1 MSPTRHAPHSNP
13 SAMPEPIPRADENRS
28 NGSCTRPR
36 TGHLVTVL
44 LYDGVQLLDV
54 AGPVDAFAAANEHG
68 GSYVVTT
75 ASLTG
80 EAVHTCSGVL
90 LGADCAV
97 ADLPQDIGTLIVPGA
112 PDWRPAILDR
122 SLRQSLTELALGAR
136 RTAAVCAGAF
146 PLAATG
152 LLNGRKAATHWELAQ
167 SLAHRF
173 PKIRVDADS
182 IFVRDGNFY
191 TSAGVTSGIDLAL
204 ALIEEDLGADTAR
217 EVARHLVVFLARPGG
232 QSQFSVRSRA
242 RHPRTPTVRRLLD
255 RVTENPAGDHTL
267 ESLARRAGISPRH
280 LTRLFRAE
288 TGTSPARFVEQ
299 VRLEAACNLLVSG
312 TDSLD
317 TVARHAGFGSP
328 ETMRR
333 VFQREL
339 GVTPGAYRDRFS
351 TTSASPHHNHP
362 TNSTA

>member
-1 MSPTRHAPHSNP
+1 MVV
-13 SAMPEPIPRADENRS
+13 I
-28 NGSCTRPR
+28 
-36 TGHLVTVL
+36 L
-44 LYDGVQLLDV
+44 LYEGVQMLDV
-54 AGPVDAFAAANEHG
+54 AGPVDAFATANEHG
-68 GSYVVTT
+68 GHYVIKT

-80 EAVHTCSGVL
+80 DAVHTCAGVV
-90 LGADCAV
+90 LGADCAA
-97 ADLPQDIGTLIVPGA
+97 ADLPRDIGTLIVPGG
-112 PDWRPAILDR
+112 PDWRPAMLDR
-122 SLRQSLTELALGAR
+122 RLRQTLTELARGAR

-173 PKIRVDADS
+173 PKVQVDAES
-182 IFVRDGNFY
+182 IFVRDGSFY

-217 EVARHLVVFLARPGG
+217 EVARQLVVFLARPGG
-232 QSQFSVRSRA
+232 QSQFSVRSRV
-242 RHPRTPTVRRLLD
+242 RHPRTPAVRAVLD

-280 LTRLFRAE
+280 FTRLFRAE
-288 TGTSPARFVEQ
+288 TGTSPARYVEQ
-299 VRLEAACNLLVSG
+299 VRLEAACTLLVSG
-312 TDSLD
+312 TDSLE

-333 VFQREL
+333 VFQREM

-351 TTSASPHHNHP
+351 STAASPHKYR
-362 TNSTA
+362 TGDTV

>member
-1 MSPTRHAPHSNP
+1 MSSSSSRPGTLPQAPPGSLALGAGRRP
-13 SAMPEPIPRADENRS
+13 
-28 NGSCTRPR
+28 NGRCTRPR
-36 TGHLVTVL
+36 SGHVVAVL
-44 LYDGVQLLDV
+44 LYEGVQLLDV
-54 AGPVDAFAAANEHG
+54 AGPVDAFTTANEHG
-68 GSYVVTT
+68 GRYVLKT

-80 EAVHTCSGVL
+80 GAVHTCSGL
-90 LGADCAV
+90 ILGADCAV
-97 ADLPQDIGTLIVPGA
+97 AELPQDIGTLIVPGA

-122 SLRQSLTELALGAR
+122 DLRRSLTELAMGAR

-152 LLNGRKAATHWELAQ
+152 LLNGRRAATHWEFAP

-173 PKIRVDADS
+173 PKVRVDSDS

-232 QSQFSVRSRA
+232 QSQFSVRSRV
-242 RHPRTPTVRRLLD
+242 RHPRTPPVRAVLD
-255 RVTENPAGDHTL
+255 RVTEDPAGDHTL
-267 ESLARRAGISPRH
+267 ESLARRAGVSPRH

-299 VRLEAACNLLVSG
+299 VRLEAACTLLVSG
-312 TDSLD
+312 TDAMD

-351 TTSASPHHNHP
+351 TTAASPHRP
-362 TNSTA
+362 SPDSAD